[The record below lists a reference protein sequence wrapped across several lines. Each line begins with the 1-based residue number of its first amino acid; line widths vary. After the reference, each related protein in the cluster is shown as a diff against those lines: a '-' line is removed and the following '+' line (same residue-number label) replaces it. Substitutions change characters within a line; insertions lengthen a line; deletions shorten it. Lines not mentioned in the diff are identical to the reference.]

1 MPISVTNKID
11 SDLLRPSCDSLNNP
25 LLAPEEVNM
34 LSVNDLPVMFAPG
47 DATVIQT
54 GGSGTD
60 GDGIG
65 PPKPEGDPGQGLG
78 GAGSLNW
85 RSGAH
90 WICLLSIVI
99 AFAL

>member
-11 SDLLRPSCDSLNNP
+11 FDLLRPSCDSLNNP
-25 LLAPEEVNM
+25 LLTPEEV
-34 LSVNDLPVMFAPG
+34 SVSANAMPVMFAPG
-47 DATVIQT
+47 DSTVIQT
-54 GGSGTD
+54 DGSSDG
-60 GDGIG
+60 GDGLG
-65 PPKPEGDPGQGLG
+65 PPKPEGDPSQGLG

-90 WICLLSIVI
+90 WLCLLSIVI